1 MPNVMS
7 LMPELSG
14 EELTGVDAM
23 VKGMSDDQA
32 SMFAAS
38 YRAQR
43 KDPNT
48 VLLLTI
54 LGFIVVAGVQRFY
67 VGQIAM
73 GLLFLFTAGLCLIGT
88 IIDVINHKKLATEYN
103 LKAALEI
110 ATVVKR

>member
-54 LGFIVVAGVQRFY
+54 LGFIIIAGVQRFY
-67 VGQIAM
+67 VGQIGM
-73 GLLFLFTAGLCLIGT
+73 GLLFLFTGGLCLIGT
-88 IIDVINHKKLATEYN
+88 IIDVINHKKLATEHN
-103 LKAALEI
+103 LKVALEI
-110 ATVVKR
+110 ATRVKA

>member
-14 EELTGVDAM
+14 EELTGVDAL

-32 SMFAAS
+32 NMFAAS

-43 KDPNT
+43 KDSNT
-48 VLLLTI
+48 ILLLTI

-67 VGQIAM
+67 VGQIGM
-73 GLLFLFTAGLCLIGT
+73 GLLYLFTGGLCLIGT

-103 LKAALEI
+103 LKVAMEI
-110 ATVVKR
+110 ATRVKA